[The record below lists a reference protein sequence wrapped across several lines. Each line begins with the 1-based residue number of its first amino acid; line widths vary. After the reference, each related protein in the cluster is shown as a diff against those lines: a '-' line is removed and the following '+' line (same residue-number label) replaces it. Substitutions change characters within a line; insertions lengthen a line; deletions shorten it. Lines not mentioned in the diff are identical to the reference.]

1 MFQACFTVDNSVLP
15 FETEPHHQPHDATAL
30 RKTEKKLQPPLPP
43 QAKQT
48 CPNCGG
54 TSELYNALHKS
65 KLLLSNPGM
74 HALFQDLKEAAKKLS
89 TACNSQPCSLQRI
102 RLTLEFQRAMM
113 MESVHQHSCLYR
125 YCSRRGSDREDKKRK
140 KLHRHLLSLQDWHS
154 TTWKCK
160 SKSDRRRTALLCR
173 TNRVRA

>member
-1 MFQACFTVDNSVLP
+1 M
-15 FETEPHHQPHDATAL
+15 
-30 RKTEKKLQPPLPP
+30 PP

-89 TACNSQPCSLQRI
+89 MACNSQPCSLQRK
-102 RLTLEFQRAMM
+102 RLTLEFQRAIM
-113 MESVHQHSCLYR
+113 MESVQQHSHLYR
-125 YCSRRGSDREDKKRK
+125 YCSRREGIEKTRRGRNSTVTSSPYRTGTLQLGNANPNPTGAAQHCFAEQIEFAPEQPASL
-140 KLHRHLLSLQDWHS
+140 LHSRDIFQ
-154 TTWKCK
+154 
-160 SKSDRRRTALLCR
+160 
-173 TNRVRA
+173 